1 MSGDEGLPAMRKKY
15 PTTALLPPPGDPARR
30 WAAWLLVLAPLG
42 FGALALLL
50 GQSVAWDLRNY
61 HWYNAWAYLTGRYD
75 SGIDFLPSQLQF
87 FFNPW
92 MDVPF
97 YLLATQLPLK
107 LAVFILGA
115 VQGLNFVLLFMLSY
129 AVLKIKDTGRKSVT
143 CLSLAS
149 LGMLGGMGISEIG
162 AQFYDNVTSIGVLL
176 SALMIVRHL
185 DTLLT
190 RPWRE
195 TLKFAVLAGLPVG
208 IATGL
213 KLTVAPFCV
222 GLCLALWIAGKL
234 DEKGFTAAF
243 FFGLG
248 VMVGGLLAY
257 GHWGWYLWTHYDS
270 PLFPFFNRIFNSPYV
285 PPGYIEDFVVPNKLL
300 LQLLYPFLFSRNPL
314 LVNEIWWQDWRI
326 ATLYALM
333 IAAGIFRL
341 AMPKRVAW
349 GAASEPA
356 STVFLLSAAA
366 VSYCVWISVEAVYR
380 YLLPLEMLA
389 PLLIALTIG
398 LFPLKRREILTALVL
413 LALVITMRPGDWGRR
428 HAWSDEIAS
437 VQLPTLKE
445 AGNTMILMASD
456 DAYAY
461 MLPEFP
467 KEISFVRLQSRAFR
481 PEQGWGIN
489 KLIQKRIDAHTG
501 KLLLLAPAGKPKMSE
516 AALRY
521 FGLKSLPKT
530 CRDVSDLIAETD
542 KDDLFPKAYRLC
554 DVERTVKKP

>member
-1 MSGDEGLPAMRKKY
+1 MSKK
-15 PTTALLPPPGDPARR
+15 PLTAALLPPPGDPARC
-30 WAAWLLVLAPLG
+30 WVAALLALAPLG
-42 FGALALLL
+42 FGLLALLL

-75 SGIDFLPSQLQF
+75 SDIDFLPSQLQF

-92 MDVPF
+92 MDLPF
-97 YLLATQLPLK
+97 YMLATHLPLK

-115 VQGLNFVLLFMLSY
+115 VQGLNFPLLFMLSY
-129 AVLKIKDTGRKSVT
+129 AVLKIKDTRHKSVA
-143 CLSLAS
+143 CAALSLM
-149 LGMLGGMGISEIG
+149 GMLGGMGISEIG

-176 SALMIVRHL
+176 SALLIVRNL
-185 DTLLT
+185 DTLLSK
-190 RPWRE
+190 PWRE
-195 TLKFAVLAGLPVG
+195 TMKIVVLAGLPVG

-248 VMVGGLLAY
+248 VTAGVLLSY
-257 GHWGWYLWTHYDS
+257 GHWGWYLYTHYDS
-270 PLFPFFNRIFNSPYV
+270 PLFPFFNRIFNSPHV
-285 PPGYIEDFVVPNKLL
+285 PPGYIEDFVVPNRLP

-341 AMPKRVAW
+341 ALPKRVAW
-349 GAASEPA
+349 GQASEPA
-356 STVFLLSAAA
+356 ATVFLLSAAA

-389 PLLIALTIG
+389 PLLIALCLG
-398 LFPLKRREILTALVL
+398 LLPLKRPAIVAALVL
-413 LALVITMRPGDWGRR
+413 LALVATLRPGDWGRR
-428 HAWSDEIAS
+428 HDWADKIADVRRPVVTS
-437 VQLPTLKE
+437 P
-445 AGNTMILMASD
+445 GNTMILMAGN

-461 MLPEFP
+461 MIPEFP
-467 KEISFVRLQSRAFR
+467 PEISFVRLQSRAFH

-489 KLIQKRIDAHTG
+489 KLIWQRVYAHNG
-501 KLLLLAPAGKPKMSE
+501 KILLLIPAGKVNMS
-516 AALRY
+516 APALHY
-521 FGLKSLPKT
+521 FGLKLLPRT
-530 CRDVSDLIAETD
+530 CREVTDMVAETE
-542 KDDLFPKAYRLC
+542 KDDLFPRMYRLC
-554 DVERTVKKP
+554 DIEKGMRQ

>member
-1 MSGDEGLPAMRKKY
+1 MSKK
-15 PTTALLPPPGDPARR
+15 PPSAALLPPPGDPARQ
-30 WAAWLLVLAPLG
+30 WVFALLILATLG
-42 FGALALLL
+42 FGVLALLL
-50 GQSVAWDLRNY
+50 GQSTAWDLRNY
-61 HWYNAWAYLTGRYD
+61 HWYNAFAYLTGRYD

-92 MDVPF
+92 MDLPF
-97 YLLATQLPLK
+97 YLLATHLPLK
-107 LAVFILGA
+107 LAVFIMGA
-115 VQGLNFVLLFMLSY
+115 VQGLNFPLLFMLGF
-129 AVLKIKDTGRKSVT
+129 AVLKIKDTRRKSAA
-143 CLSLAS
+143 CGLLA
-149 LGMLGGMGISEIG
+149 LMGMLGGMGISEIG

-176 SALMIVRHL
+176 SALLIVRNL
-185 DTLLT
+185 ETLLT

-195 TLKFAVLAGLPVG
+195 TMKIAVLAGLPVG

-213 KLTVAPFCV
+213 KLTVAPFCI

-248 VMVGGLLAY
+248 VMAGALLAY
-257 GHWGWYLWTHYDS
+257 AHWGWYLWKHFES

-314 LVNEIWWQDWRI
+314 LVNEIWWQDWRV

-333 IAAGIFRL
+333 IAAGIYRL
-341 AMPKRVAW
+341 ALPKRLAW
-349 GAASEPA
+349 GEASQPA

-366 VSYCVWISVEAVYR
+366 VSYCIWISVEAVYR
-380 YLLPLEMLA
+380 YLLPVEMLA

-398 LFPLKRREILTALVL
+398 LFPLRRGAAVTAVVL
-413 LALVITMRPGDWGRR
+413 LALMITMRPGDWGRR
-428 HAWSDEIAS
+428 HEWSDKVAS
-437 VQLPTLKE
+437 VRRPVLEKP
-445 AGNTMILMASD
+445 ADTMILMAGD

-461 MLPEFP
+461 MIPEFP
-467 KEISFVRLQSRAFR
+467 PEISFMRLQSRAFR

-489 KLIQKRIDAHTG
+489 KLIQRRLDAHKG
-501 KLLLLAPAGKPKMSE
+501 KFLLLIPAGKSKMGE

-521 FGLKSLPKT
+521 FGLKSLPGT
-530 CRDVSDLIAETD
+530 CREVTDLIAETD
-542 KDDLFPKAYRLC
+542 KDDLFPKTYRLC
-554 DVERTVKKP
+554 DVVRQSK

>member
-1 MSGDEGLPAMRKKY
+1 MSKKS
-15 PTTALLPPPGDPARR
+15 PSADLLPPPGDPARP
-30 WAAWLLVLAPLG
+30 WAVWLLVLTPFG

-50 GQSVAWDLRNY
+50 GQSVSWDLRNY

-75 SGIDFLPSQLQF
+75 SGIDFLPSQLQY

-97 YLLATQLPLK
+97 YLLAAHLPLK
-107 LAVFILGA
+107 LAVFIMGA
-115 VQGLNFVLLFMLSY
+115 VQGLNFVLLFMLSF
-129 AVLKIKDTGRKSVT
+129 AVLKIKDTRHKTAACGA
-143 CLSLAS
+143 LA
-149 LGMLGGMGISEIG
+149 LMGMLGGMGISEIG

-176 SALMIVRHL
+176 SALLIVRHL
-185 DTLLT
+185 DALLT
-190 RPWRE
+190 KPWRE
-195 TLKFAVLAGLPVG
+195 TMKIAVLAGLPVG

-248 VMVGGLLAY
+248 VMAGGLLAY

-341 AMPKRVAW
+341 VMPKRVAW

-356 STVFLLSAAA
+356 ATVFLLSAAA

-380 YLLPLEMLA
+380 YLLPVEMLA
-389 PLLIALTIG
+389 PLLIVLTIG
-398 LFPLKRREILTALVL
+398 LFPLKRREAVTALLL
-413 LALVITMRPGDWGRR
+413 LALIVTMRPGDWGRR
-428 HAWSDEIAS
+428 QAWSDKVTS
-437 VQLPTLKE
+437 VQLPALKNP
-445 AGNTMILMASD
+445 ADTMILMASD

-461 MLPEFP
+461 MIPVFP
-467 KEISFVRLQSRAFR
+467 PEISFVRLQSRAFR
-481 PEQGWGIN
+481 PEYGWGIN
-489 KLIQKRIDAHTG
+489 KLIQKRLDAHKG
-501 KLLLLAPAGKPKMSE
+501 AFLLLAPAGKPKMSE
-516 AALRY
+516 AALRH

-530 CRDVSDLIAETD
+530 CRDVTDLIAETD
-542 KDDLFPKAYRLC
+542 KDDLFPMTYRLC
-554 DVERTVKKP
+554 GVERTGKRR